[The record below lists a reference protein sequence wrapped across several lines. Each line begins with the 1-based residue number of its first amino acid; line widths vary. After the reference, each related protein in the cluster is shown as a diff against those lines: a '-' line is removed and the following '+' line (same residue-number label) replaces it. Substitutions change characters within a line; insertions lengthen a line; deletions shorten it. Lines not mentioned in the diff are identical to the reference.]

1 VTVLS
6 VGQALR
12 PVCTLFAMAALTSAC
27 ASRSSEPIDFQP
39 QVVTADGLVQVRTS
53 AVGGAY
59 VKPGARLGGY
69 RKVMIDPVKVSYKRT
84 PRSSTRGAGL
94 GDANFALDEKE
105 MANLQRLFQ
114 ESFEKEFSR
123 SQIFEVVR
131 EPGPDV
137 LRVSGWIIDLV
148 VRAPRERAGSDVT
161 FVRSAGEMT
170 LVLDV
175 RDSQSHA
182 PLARIADR
190 RAVQPAGGYG
200 LYESNTV
207 NITGEL
213 RRVFTRWAR
222 FLREGLDELQ
232 QLPAIPEAPSEQ
244 GDSAK

>member
-12 PVCTLFAMAALTSAC
+12 PVCALLSVAALACAC
-27 ASRSSEPIDFQP
+27 ASRSSETIEFKP
-39 QVVTADGLVQVRTS
+39 QVVTVDGLVQVRTS

-59 VKPGARLGGY
+59 VKPGARLGSY
-69 RKVMIDPVKVSYKRT
+69 RKVLIDPVEVSYKRT
-84 PRSSTRGAGL
+84 PRSSTSRRGM
-94 GDANFALDEKE
+94 GDANFALDERE

-148 VRAPRERAGSDVT
+148 VRAPRERASSDVT

-182 PLARIADR
+182 PLARVADR
-190 RAVQPAGGYG
+190 RAVQPAGGFD

-207 NITGEL
+207 NITAEL

-222 FLREGLDELQ
+222 FLREGLDDLQ
-232 QLPAIPEAPSEQ
+232 QLPAIPEPEPAGS
-244 GDSAK
+244 

>member
-1 VTVLS
+1 MPSAPQVLHT
-6 VGQALR
+6 
-12 PVCTLFAMAALTSAC
+12 VCTLLAVAALVPAC
-27 ASRSSEPIDFQP
+27 ATRSSQPIEFDP
-39 QVVTADGLVQVRTS
+39 KGVTADGLVQVRTS
-53 AVGGAY
+53 QVGGAY
-59 VKPGARLGGY
+59 VKPGARLGSY
-69 RKVMIDPVKVSYKRT
+69 RKVMIDPVEVSYKRP
-84 PRSSTRGAGL
+84 PRSGSSLRGM

-148 VRAPRERAGSDVT
+148 VRAPRQRAGSDVT

-175 RDSQSHA
+175 RDSQSNA

-190 RAVQPAGGYG
+190 RAVQPSGGYD

-207 NITGEL
+207 NITAEL

-232 QLPAIPEAPSEQ
+232 QLPAVPEPEPAAP
-244 GDSAK
+244 